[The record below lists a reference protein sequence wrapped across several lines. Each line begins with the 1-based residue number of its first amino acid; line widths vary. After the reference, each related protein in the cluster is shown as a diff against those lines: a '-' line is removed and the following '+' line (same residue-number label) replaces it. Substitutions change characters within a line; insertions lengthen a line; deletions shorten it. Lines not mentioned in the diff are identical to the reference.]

1 MSKSKKYSTDEYVT
15 TFKPKK
21 YEWFSI
27 FFCFCFVCFFIFV
40 FVFVVFYSLDLVV
53 RLIDLEVKGERENLL
68 LIMRLNL
75 VLSTA
80 LTFSNQINGGTLTTE
95 TT

>member
-15 TFKPKK
+15 TFKPKNMNGFP
-21 YEWFSI
+21 Y
-27 FFCFCFVCFFIFV
+27 FFVFVVFLFVLFV
-40 FVFVVFYSLDLVV
+40 FVFAVFYSLDLVV

>member
-1 MSKSKKYSTDEYVT
+1 MNGFPY
-15 TFKPKK
+15 F
-21 YEWFSI
+21 
-27 FFCFCFVCFFIFV
+27 
-40 FVFVVFYSLDLVV
+40 FVFVVFLFVLFVFVFAVFYSLALVV